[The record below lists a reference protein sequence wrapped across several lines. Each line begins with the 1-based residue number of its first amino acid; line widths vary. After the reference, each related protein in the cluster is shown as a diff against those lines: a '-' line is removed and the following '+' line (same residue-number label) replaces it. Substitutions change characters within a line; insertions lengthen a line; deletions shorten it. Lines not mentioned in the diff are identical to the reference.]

1 MFEEVNDAIVTGLG
15 EGIITSSP
23 TLVPSPAF
31 TRTVEFAESN
41 PGADIGI
48 HLTLTS
54 EWPAYRWRPVLGAER
69 VPSLV
74 DSDGCFWRTAAEVFA
89 HARLDE
95 AEEELRAQLDTAIH
109 AGIDVTHIDSHMFV
123 LDSGCADYYRLYV
136 KLAWEYRL
144 PFRSIRRTLLHW
156 CTRLDV
162 GAWRVRRLGL
172 ISPDHLVFTSSYDRE
187 AAFTYWSSILS
198 TVAAGV
204 TEVYCH
210 PGFARGQ
217 LLQFAADA
225 GQRQADFE
233 FFTSSEARRLLR
245 DSNVH
250 LITYRELR
258 DQMRTVTHSAAGR
271 S

>member
-1 MFEEVNDAIVTGLG
+1 MCEEVNNAIMAGLR
-15 EGIITSSP
+15 EGIITSASAM
-23 TLVPSPAF
+23 VPSPAF
-31 TRTVEFAESN
+31 TRTVDFAQSN
-41 PGADIGI
+41 PEADIGI

-74 DSDGCFWRTAAEVFA
+74 DTDGCFWRTAAELFA
-89 HARLDE
+89 HARLEE
-95 AEEELRAQLDTAIH
+95 AEEELRAQLDTAIN

-123 LDSGCADYYRLYV
+123 LDSWCADYYRLYV
-136 KLAWEYRL
+136 KLALEYRL
-144 PFRSIRRTLLHW
+144 PFRSIRRTVLHW
-156 CTRLDV
+156 CTRIDV
-162 GAWRVRRLGL
+162 GASRVRRLGF
-172 ISPDHLVFTSSYDRE
+172 ISPDHLIFISSYNRE

-198 TVAAGV
+198 TIAVGV

-210 PGFARGQ
+210 PGLARGQ
-217 LLQFAADA
+217 LVQFAADA
-225 GQRQADFE
+225 DQRQADFE

-245 DSNVH
+245 DRNVH

-258 DQMRTVTHSAAGR
+258 DQMRTGNHYAAGR